1 MVNFKI
7 YGVRE
12 NEVGRLVPD
21 RFLFCKKALYKVI
34 ASDQHLSFNTF
45 DRLRL
50 RHTIKTNLITFQ
62 TVDPE
67 IRLIL
72 IFCKRVWVNSPL
84 YLAYDFLRKIFL
96 MLYFIN

>member
-7 YGVRE
+7 YGVTE

-21 RFLFCKKALYKVI
+21 PILFCKKALYKVI

-45 DRLRL
+45 GRLRL
-50 RHTIKTNLITFQ
+50 RHTIKTNFITFQ

-67 IRLIL
+67 ICLIL
-72 IFCKRVWVNSPL
+72 IFCKRVWSNFSTISCV
-84 YLAYDFLRKIFL
+84 
-96 MLYFIN
+96 